1 MKILKISLKD
11 YGPIKDFYLQ
21 VKDFNVI
28 FGANETGKTAI
39 VEALTSILLKG
50 KTRYGKPKD
59 INIELEM
66 GKKKINLSST
76 KQAPIISKTEITSLL
91 YIPASESDL
100 YKSDSQIRFWDTL
113 KLMLSQAGT
122 QTPFANLIEKLR
134 KGIGYTPKED
144 NWNKE
149 KTRLIENDKNRLEQ
163 LKNYIREIGDIEI
176 KKKNLKNMTETY
188 AQLTAELD
196 EIEKFK
202 KYRFYQQVKKLYDDY
217 IDKKNSLMLYQ
228 RYSEEDLKKWTELE
242 IKKSTLEKQLNEK
255 KEIEK
260 EFHNLIDEYNKISRT
275 LELIEKHA
283 VREKINQFKEIE
295 KEPNFFYPLL
305 IFLTGFIFL
314 ILSFRLNLPILIPLF
329 MFLLSIIGV
338 TATAIKKSRI
348 RIKQLR
354 KEQFVIDTKLILPEV
369 KDFEDIERKI
379 QILEDE
385 KIKIDAIIATKKEYL
400 NNLNSIVTIETFEKE
415 IEDLRKKSGCADI
428 AQLKKRIEE
437 KSSIEN
443 EIRGLGAELTKYL
456 DEKDH
461 SKWQR
466 LIDEKKVP
474 LPLKKEVDISN
485 ADEIENE
492 LKNLKKQIEQIQ
504 SEIKI
509 FEEVKRKQYN
519 ITEETEVL
527 QEIAELDTRL
537 KNYEF
542 ELQAVKK
549 AEEILK
555 QMSNELD
562 NFIENLIYGE
572 DSLSEYFYSV
582 TQRYNK
588 VKIENRNFIAV
599 DTEGNEYPIE
609 LLSSGAKDQLLI
621 CFRLA
626 ALKKLFP
633 EGTFLI
639 LDDAFIFA
647 DWQRRCRLVEL
658 LKKFVDEG
666 NQVIYFTSD
675 EHSRDLLAQH
685 GAEVVTLSNL

>member
-28 FGANETGKTAI
+28 FGTNETGKTAI

-76 KQAPIISKTEITSLL
+76 KQTPIISKTEITSLL

-100 YKSDSQIRFWDTL
+100 YKGDSQIKFWDTL
-113 KLMLSQAGT
+113 KLVLSQTGT
-122 QTPFANLIEKLR
+122 LTPFAILIEKLR

-163 LKNYIREIGDIEI
+163 LKNYIIEVGDIEI

-188 AQLTAELD
+188 TQLTAELD

-202 KYRFYQQVKKLYDDY
+202 KYRFYQQVKKLYDNY

-242 IKKSTLEKQLNEK
+242 VKKNTLDKQLNEK

-260 EFHNLIDEYNKISRT
+260 EIYNLTEEYNQILKK
-275 LELIEKHA
+275 LELIERYSIKG
-283 VREKINQFKEIE
+283 KINQHKGIE
-295 KEPNFFYPLL
+295 KEPNFFYPIL
-305 IFLTGFIFL
+305 IFLTGFVLL
-314 ILSFRLNLPILIPLF
+314 ILSFRLNFSILIPLV
-329 MFLLSIIGV
+329 MFLLTVVS
-338 TATAIKKSRI
+338 ATIVAIKKSRI
-348 RIKQLR
+348 RIKQFR
-354 KEQFVIDTKLILPEV
+354 KEQLVIDTKLILPEI
-369 KDFEDIERKI
+369 KDFDDIEKKI
-379 QILEDE
+379 EILEDE
-385 KIKIDAIIATKKEYL
+385 KIKINAIIDTKKEHL
-400 NNLNSIVTIETFEKE
+400 NNLNTTITMEAIEKE
-415 IEDLRKKSGCADI
+415 IEELRKKSGCAEI
-428 AQLKKRIEE
+428 TQLKGKIEE

-443 EIRGLGAELTKYL
+443 EIRGLGAALTKYL
-456 DEKDH
+456 DEKDD

-474 LPLKKEVDISN
+474 PPLKEIDISK
-485 ADEIENE
+485 AEYIENE
-492 LKNLKKQIEQIQ
+492 LRSLKKQIEEIQ
-504 SEIKI
+504 SDIKI

-588 VKIENRNFIAV
+588 VKIENRHFIAV
-599 DTEGNEYPIE
+599 DTVGNEYPIE

-658 LKKFVDEG
+658 LKKFVGEG

-685 GAEVVTLSNL
+685 GAEIVTLSNF

>member
-59 INIELEM
+59 INIEMEM

-188 AQLTAELD
+188 TQLTAELD

-242 IKKSTLEKQLNEK
+242 VKKITLDKQLNEK

-260 EFHNLIDEYNKISRT
+260 EIYNLTEEYNQILKK
-275 LELIEKHA
+275 LELIERYSIK
-283 VREKINQFKEIE
+283 EKINQHKGIE
-295 KEPNFFYPLL
+295 KEPNFFYPIL
-305 IFLTGFIFL
+305 IFLTGFVLL
-314 ILSFRLNLPILIPLF
+314 ILSFRLNFSILIPLV
-329 MFLLSIIGV
+329 MFLLTVVS
-338 TATAIKKSRI
+338 ATIVAIKKSRI
-348 RIKQLR
+348 RIKQFR
-354 KEQFVIDTKLILPEV
+354 KEQLVIDTKLILPEI
-369 KDFEDIERKI
+369 KDFDDIEKKI
-379 QILEDE
+379 EILEDE
-385 KIKIDAIIATKKEYL
+385 KIKINAIIDTKKEHL
-400 NNLNSIVTIETFEKE
+400 NNLNTTITMEAIEKE
-415 IEDLRKKSGCADI
+415 IEELRKKSGCAEI
-428 AQLKKRIEE
+428 TQLKGKIEE

-443 EIRGLGAELTKYL
+443 DIRGLGAELTKYL
-456 DEKDH
+456 DEKDN

-474 LPLKKEVDISN
+474 PPLKEIDISK
-485 ADEIENE
+485 AEYIENE
-492 LKNLKKQIEQIQ
+492 LRSLKKQIEEIQ
-504 SEIKI
+504 SDIKI

-542 ELQAVKK
+542 ELKAVKK
-549 AEEILK
+549 AEEILN

-599 DTEGNEYPIE
+599 DTEGNGYNLE

-666 NQVIYFTSD
+666 NQVIYFASD

-685 GAEVVTLSNL
+685 GAEVVTLSNI